1 MRISDWSSD
10 VCSSDLDEKPPRRLF
25 LMATSRAW
33 SRHASCLGAEIQWY
47 RTRGPSGPLLLSGA
61 VHATQRHVGRSFHG
75 TDDRQGNPNRD
86 PAGTDHPVPR
96 AGTARCRVRSEG
108 RREGKEC
115 VSTFKTR
122 WASYN

>member
-1 MRISDWSSD
+1 
-10 VCSSDLDEKPPRRLF
+10 
-25 LMATSRAW
+25 MATSRAW

-47 RTRGPSGPLLLSGA
+47 RTRGPSGPLLLFGA

-96 AGTARCRVRSEG
+96 AGRSEAHTSELQSLM
-108 RREGKEC
+108 RN
-115 VSTFKTR
+115 
-122 WASYN
+122 SYALFCIQKKITPTIT